1 MAGLLAVTID
11 RLRLYERAEYNAR
24 HDLLTGLPNQR
35 FLDERLTELQAGL
48 TEDGSSALLMIDM
61 DELKVFNDTL
71 GHDAGDH
78 VLQVVARELREA
90 CRADDFVARVGGDEF
105 VVVMEHADL
114 EAATGV
120 AARIHDRLREAH
132 MEIPGAPTRIQISI
146 GVAVASNDGASVAEL
161 LHSADRAMYDAKFA
175 GGRHTRVAGDQNDVA
190 LAHALH
196 RRPNRVVEVLVRA
209 VTVGASEGERSAL
222 ALAQRYAVSSALDLG
237 LSMEAT
243 TPLRMLVAATA
254 ADRLAEPRDSIDD
267 QRTAMMLLD
276 GLRDEW
282 REREAAAA
290 ALCARLVPAAIALA
304 WLQAPPPVG
313 AGVPLDEALRR
324 LRREPP
330 PDATD
335 QIIEALEAAA
345 GREALDRRAG
355 GRAA

>member
-1 MAGLLAVTID
+1 
-11 RLRLYERAEYNAR
+11 
-24 HDLLTGLPNQR
+24 
-35 FLDERLTELQAGL
+35 
-48 TEDGSSALLMIDM
+48 
-61 DELKVFNDTL
+61 
-71 GHDAGDH
+71 
-78 VLQVVARELREA
+78 
-90 CRADDFVARVGGDEF
+90 
-105 VVVMEHADL
+105 
-114 EAATGV
+114 
-120 AARIHDRLREAH
+120 
-132 MEIPGAPTRIQISI
+132 
-146 GVAVASNDGASVAEL
+146 
-161 LHSADRAMYDAKFA
+161 
-175 GGRHTRVAGDQNDVA
+175 
-190 LAHALH
+190 
-196 RRPNRVVEVLVRA
+196 
-209 VTVGASEGERSAL
+209 
-222 ALAQRYAVSSALDLG
+222 
-237 LSMEAT
+237 MEAT